1 MLLPF
6 RDQPDAAVHLAFGVA
21 APQSCMETQTSIYLA
36 ASFELGVPIVLSFLG
51 ALRPAMRK
59 WVVVVLGA
67 LTPILLSLA
76 VTSARHFAL
85 AQEEAGFAVW
95 EMWLTSFLPY
105 VACLVFGSAL
115 GLLRFPTGM
124 SARYILGLVP
134 PSLLAIAWAIA
145 LPQ

>member
-1 MLLPF
+1 M
-6 RDQPDAAVHLAFGVA
+6 D
-21 APQSCMETQTSIYLA
+21 TQTKIYLA
-36 ASFELGVPIVLSFLG
+36 AAFILGVPVVLALLG
-51 ALRPAMRK
+51 AFRPALRK

-67 LTPILLSLA
+67 LTPLLLSFA
-76 VTSARHFAL
+76 VTGVRYFGF
-85 AQEEAGFAVW
+85 AQEEAAMAIQ

-115 GLLRFPTGM
+115 GLLRVPAGL

-134 PSLLAIAWAIA
+134 TSVLAVVLAIA

>member
-1 MLLPF
+1 MN
-6 RDQPDAAVHLAFGVA
+6 
-21 APQSCMETQTSIYLA
+21 TQTNTYLA
-36 ASFELGVPIVLSFLG
+36 AAFELGVPVVLAFLG
-51 ALRPAMRK
+51 AVRPPIRK

-67 LTPILLSLA
+67 LTPLLLSLA
-76 VTSARHFAL
+76 VTSVRHFVF
-85 AQEEAGFAVW
+85 AQEEAGFAIF

-115 GLLRFPTGM
+115 GLLRLPTGL

-134 PSLLAIAWAIA
+134 PSLLALVLAIA